1 MRLGV
6 LVVSALFVV
15 LNRVGKAM
23 DWHQNTKFNQVSVS
37 LVGNIFPFWASFEI
51 WGEMN

>member
-6 LVVSALFVV
+6 LLGIALFVV

-23 DWHQNTKFNQVSVS
+23 HWHQSAKFNQVSVS
-37 LVGNIFPFWASFEI
+37 LAGNIFPFWASVDSSAI
-51 WGEMN
+51 